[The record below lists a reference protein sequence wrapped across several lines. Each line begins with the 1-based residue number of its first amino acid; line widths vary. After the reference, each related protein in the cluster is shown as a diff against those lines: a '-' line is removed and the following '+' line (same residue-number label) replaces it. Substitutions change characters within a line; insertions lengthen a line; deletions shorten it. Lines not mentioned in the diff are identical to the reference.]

1 MKIEVIP
8 NVLIAEEISVLMSE
22 VDPKTTAKDMTYFSE
37 VKEKYGVKKVKCSDH
52 HIVEIVLQRLSIP
65 AERVES
71 VSIVYYPT
79 GSYNEPHADNC
90 IIDNGVVT
98 RIKDWTHTGIIFLND
113 NFTGGD
119 LVYPNQGCIF
129 LPTIG
134 TMIITPAG
142 EEYIHYVNPVLSGE
156 RFTLVFRFI

>member
-1 MKIEVIP
+1 MKIQVIP
-8 NVLIAEEISVLMSE
+8 KVLSPELIDKLMQ
-22 VDPKTTAKDMTYFSE
+22 DINPKVNATDMTYFAKGNNPE
-37 VKEKYGVKKVKCSDH
+37 VKKIKCTDHNIVKHISECSDY
-52 HIVEIVLQRLSIP
+52 VT
-65 AERVES
+65 ES

-79 GSYNEPHADNC
+79 GSYNTPHADNC
-90 IIDNGVVT
+90 IIDNGLVT
-98 RIKDWTHTGIIFLND
+98 RVKEWTHTGIIFLNN
-113 NFTGGD
+113 NFTGGE
-119 LVYPNQGCIF
+119 LVYPNQGCVF

>member
-8 NVLIAEEISVLMSE
+8 NVLADEEVSVLMSE

-37 VKEKYGVKKVKCSDH
+37 VKDKYGAKKVKCSDH
-52 HIVEIVLQRLSIP
+52 RIIHLVIQRLGIP
-65 AERVES
+65 TEKIES

-79 GSYNEPHADNC
+79 GSHNAIHADNC
-90 IIDNGVVT
+90 IIDNGIVQQ
-98 RIKDWTHTGIIFLND
+98 IKPWAHTGIIFLN
-113 NFTGGD
+113 NEFTGGE
-119 LVYPNQGCIF
+119 LVYPNQGCVF

-134 TMIITPAG
+134 TMVITPAG
-142 EEYIHYVNPVLSGE
+142 AEYIHYVNPVLSGE

>member
-8 NVLIAEEISVLMSE
+8 NVLTSEEVSVLMSE

-37 VKEKYGVKKVKCSDH
+37 VKYKYGTKKVKCSNH
-52 HIVEIVLQRLSIP
+52 RIAELALQRLSIP
-65 AERVES
+65 TENTES

-79 GSYNEPHADNC
+79 GSHNSIHADNC
-90 IIDNGVVT
+90 IIDNGIVKQ
-98 RIKDWTHTGIIFLND
+98 IKSWTHTGIIFLN
-113 NFTGGD
+113 NEFTGGE
-119 LVYPNQGCIF
+119 LIYPNQGCVF

-134 TMIITPAG
+134 TMVITPAG
-142 EEYIHYVNPVLSGE
+142 AEYIHYVNPILSGE